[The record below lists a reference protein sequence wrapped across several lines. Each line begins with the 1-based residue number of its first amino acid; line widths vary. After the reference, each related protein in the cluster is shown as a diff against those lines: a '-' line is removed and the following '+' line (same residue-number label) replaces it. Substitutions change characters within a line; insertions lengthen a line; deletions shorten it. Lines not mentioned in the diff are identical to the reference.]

1 MNNYHK
7 RSWWVLITLATMLV
21 IISIISTA
29 CGGGAPETP
38 TPIPP
43 TPMPAVTP
51 TLSASDHM
59 DKGLDYEDQGQFDA
73 AIAAFDAAIRLDPD
87 DALAHYNLGRV
98 YYLQDQ
104 MEQAAAAFEKAIQI
118 DPEMAEAHTN
128 LGAVYRAQGRVE
140 EAIAA
145 CETAI
150 QLDPNDDMAYYN
162 LALAYSDQGQLD
174 EAIAAY
180 GEALRI
186 NSENAGAHYNL
197 AHAYY
202 RQGKLDEAVVAW
214 KKTAEL
220 EPDDSMTYNN
230 IGRVYFEQ
238 GRFDEALVFL
248 KQAIALDPEN
258 PLPHSNLALLYQEQ
272 GRVDE
277 AIAAF
282 EAYLDIIPADH
293 PSRDVVEREV
303 AKLKGAAG
311 DEVAE
316 YRNAAGGYRFLYP
329 ASMDVEHDET
339 WTIVA
344 GSQVALDA
352 AYVNDLDKALQDGP
366 VVMID
371 AMGYDELLE
380 DLDLEAGAEPGDFL
394 QALADL
400 MEMDA
405 EEIRTGTV
413 NGYPAA
419 MSRTTMQQADA
430 RGEFNYPGILAFIL
444 LEERGVA
451 LSAMAMPDEW
461 EAFEPTFMAML
472 DSIRFFEP
480 EK

>member
-1 MNNYHK
+1 
-7 RSWWVLITLATMLV
+7 MLV
-21 IISIISTA
+21 IISIISAA

-38 TPIPP
+38 TQIPP
-43 TPMPAVTP
+43 TPTPVATP
-51 TLSASDHM
+51 TLSAADHI
-59 DKGLDYEDQGQFDA
+59 DLGLDYLDQGQFDE
-73 AIAAFDAAIRLDPD
+73 AIAAFEAAIRLDPD
-87 DALAHYNLGRV
+87 DALAHYNLGRI

-104 MEQAAAAFEKAIQI
+104 MEQAAAAFEEAIQI

-128 LGAVYRAQGRVE
+128 LGAVYRAQGKTE

-150 QLDPNDDMAYYN
+150 QLDPNDDMAHYN
-162 LALAYSDQGQLD
+162 LALAYYDLEQLD
-174 EAIAAY
+174 QAVAAY
-180 GEALRI
+180 GAALRI
-186 NSENAGAHYNL
+186 NPENADAHYNL
-197 AHAYY
+197 ARAYY
-202 RQGKLDEAVVAW
+202 EQGKLDEAVVAW
-214 KKTAEL
+214 KKAAEI
-220 EPDDSMTYNN
+220 EPDDSMTHNN

-248 KQAIALDPEN
+248 KQAIELDPEN
-258 PLPHSNLALLYQEQ
+258 PLPHFNLALLYQEQ

-282 EAYLDIIPADH
+282 EAYLDVIPAEH
-293 PSRDVVEREV
+293 PSREAVEQEV

-316 YRNAAGGYRFLYP
+316 YRNAAGGYSFRYP

-339 WTIVA
+339 WTILA

-405 EEIRTGTV
+405 EEIRSGTV

-419 MSRTTMQQADA
+419 MSRS
-430 RGEFNYPGILAFIL
+430 RGQGELDYPGVLAFIL
-444 LEERGVA
+444 VEERGVA

-480 EK
+480 EE